1 MSRYEKQA
9 QFHGPHSPAWPAI
22 KWVPTNQELKSQKK
36 IELTRKQKNEL
47 KFLKFKIIGPQTNL
61 WTKSTYTA
69 R

>member
-1 MSRYEKQA
+1 MRNKLNFMVHIA
-9 QFHGPHSPAWPAI
+9 LNGPRLNGF
-22 KWVPTNQELKSQKK
+22 PTNQELKSQKK

-69 R
+69 G